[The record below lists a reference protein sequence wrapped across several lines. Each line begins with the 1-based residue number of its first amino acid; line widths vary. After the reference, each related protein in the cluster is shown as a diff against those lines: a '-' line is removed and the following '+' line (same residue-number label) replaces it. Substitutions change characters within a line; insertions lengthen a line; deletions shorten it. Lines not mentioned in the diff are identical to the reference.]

1 MQGVAK
7 SKTFPWGALPLYLG
21 FFGTGIGVAL
31 PGALLPAL
39 QMRWHL
45 QDEQSGRLFLMAW
58 IGSSL
63 GALLVRRSLRTTLVF
78 GSLGVA
84 VGAAGLALSGGHGVN
99 ALMALYGM
107 GLGAT
112 MTSVS
117 LIRQQQTVGSGTE
130 MVRLN
135 LVWAIGACACPS
147 LTVHA
152 LGAGD
157 FGPVL
162 LGLAGCFLALAG
174 AALAQRELMV
184 LTAGAEVG
192 DAWAIFR
199 RMPLGLIAMIFLVTG
214 IEASAGGWLTTYTRR
229 GGHELA
235 EAVAA
240 PTCLW
245 AGLLLSR
252 LFWSVRDKW
261 LSEAVVVR
269 GSLVLMTAAAVLL
282 VATTHGVAILAA
294 AFLLGFGI
302 GPTYPLLLGWALR
315 YQRGGAIFF
324 VAGVGSACLPWMTG
338 LVSAERGSLRMGLV
352 VPMVGTAVM
361 LLVAMVSPV
370 RSWGGAVPV
379 KTRFGTP
386 LGDNPG

>member
-1 MQGVAK
+1 M
-7 SKTFPWGALPLYLG
+7 
-21 FFGTGIGVAL
+21 
-31 PGALLPAL
+31 
-39 QMRWHL
+39 
-45 QDEQSGRLFLMAW
+45 
-58 IGSSL
+58 
-63 GALLVRRSLRTTLVF
+63 
-78 GSLGVA
+78 
-84 VGAAGLALSGGHGVN
+84 
-99 ALMALYGM
+99 
-107 GLGAT
+107 
-112 MTSVS
+112 
-117 LIRQQQTVGSGTE
+117 
-130 MVRLN
+130 
-135 LVWAIGACACPS
+135 
-147 LTVHA
+147 
-152 LGAGD
+152 
-157 FGPVL
+157 
-162 LGLAGCFLALAG
+162 
-174 AALAQRELMV
+174 
-184 LTAGAEVG
+184 
-192 DAWAIFR
+192 
-199 RMPLGLIAMIFLVTG
+199 
-214 IEASAGGWLTTYTRR
+214 
-229 GGHELA
+229 
-235 EAVAA
+235 AA